1 MAGKRYQL
9 DDRKPYLWKTND
21 YGSTW
26 EKIINGI
33 RTDDFL
39 HVIREDIKIPGLLY
53 AGGEHQVWVSY
64 NDGGSWESLSLN
76 LPDTQISDLIVTEK
90 DLVVGTHGRSIY
102 ILDDISPIR
111 EMTKID
117 SNKPHLYKAYSATR
131 RVQNAELKYFLPSTP
146 DNLSIKIIDSEGRIV
161 LVKEGTAEKD
171 LEEAGPSWFG
181 VDNKKPSMIEGLN
194 TYTWNLRYPGAS
206 EFEGMIIWSAKPS
219 LGPIAPP
226 GIYDV
231 QLTVNNII
239 YKTSI
244 EVKKDP
250 RIEIDDEVIQ
260 EQFEFAMEIMNQTDI
275 ANKSIIQIR
284 AIKERLETN
293 KNSFRNLKKIN
304 ALIGDLEKIESS
316 IYQVK
321 NQSGQD
327 PLNFPIKV
335 NNRLAYLRKSVE
347 SGDGLPTLGSL
358 EVFDLLKEELSGYV
372 SELNKLKSKT
382 NEYF

>member
-1 MAGKRYQL
+1 M
-9 DDRKPYLWKTND
+9 
-21 YGSTW
+21 S
-26 EKIINGI
+26 
-33 RTDDFL
+33 
-39 HVIREDIKIPGLLY
+39 
-53 AGGEHQVWVSY
+53 
-64 NDGGSWESLSLN
+64 
-76 LPDTQISDLIVTEK
+76 
-90 DLVVGTHGRSIY
+90 
-102 ILDDISPIR
+102 
-111 EMTKID
+111 KID
-117 SNKPHLYKAYSATR
+117 SNKPHLYEAYSATR

-146 DNLSIKIIDSEGRIV
+146 ENLSLKIIDSEGRIV

-171 LEEAGPSWFG
+171 PEEAGPSWFG

-275 ANKSIIQIR
+275 ANKSIIEIR

-293 KNSFRNLKKIN
+293 KNSLRNLKKIN
-304 ALIGDLEKIESS
+304 TLIGDLEKIESS

-358 EVFDLLKEELSGYV
+358 EVFDLLKEELSEYV
-372 SELNKLKSKT
+372 TKLNKLKSQT
-382 NEYF
+382 NKYF

>member
-1 MAGKRYQL
+1 M
-9 DDRKPYLWKTND
+9 
-21 YGSTW
+21 
-26 EKIINGI
+26 
-33 RTDDFL
+33 
-39 HVIREDIKIPGLLY
+39 
-53 AGGEHQVWVSY
+53 
-64 NDGGSWESLSLN
+64 
-76 LPDTQISDLIVTEK
+76 
-90 DLVVGTHGRSIY
+90 
-102 ILDDISPIR
+102 
-111 EMTKID
+111 
-117 SNKPHLYKAYSATR
+117 
-131 RVQNAELKYFLPSTP
+131 
-146 DNLSIKIIDSEGRIV
+146 
-161 LVKEGTAEKD
+161 
-171 LEEAGPSWFG
+171 
-181 VDNKKPSMIEGLN
+181 
-194 TYTWNLRYPGAS
+194 WN
-206 EFEGMIIWSAKPS
+206 
-219 LGPIAPP
+219 
-226 GIYDV
+226 

-250 RIEIDDEVIQ
+250 RIEIADEIIQ

-275 ANKSIIQIR
+275 ANKSIIEIR

-293 KNSFRNLKKIN
+293 KNSLRNLKKIN
-304 ALIGDLEKIESS
+304 TLIGDLEKIESS